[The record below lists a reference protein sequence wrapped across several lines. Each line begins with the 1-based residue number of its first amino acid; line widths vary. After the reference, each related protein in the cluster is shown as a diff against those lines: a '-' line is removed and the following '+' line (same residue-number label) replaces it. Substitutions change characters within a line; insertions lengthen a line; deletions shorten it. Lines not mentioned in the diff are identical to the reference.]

1 MKIHNLKLTN
11 YRNHSNMTI
20 DFDEK
25 LTLISGPNGSG
36 KSNIL
41 EAIHMLSTGRSHRSR
56 YDKDLIQYNKPF
68 CIVNAK
74 IETKDEKFDM
84 ELQIIRNEKFENV
97 SIKKAKINKVVKS
110 MQYFTGIFNSVLFS
124 PEDIQLITGS
134 PSERR
139 KYMDDMISQVDI
151 EYERALTNYIRAVKQ
166 RNKLLELI
174 NSGQGGY
181 NQIDF
186 YTKQILT
193 NGIIIQEKREKMFK
207 SIKPHISDNGKKL
220 SEGDAKTEIIYKK
233 NEISEERLEEHKNQE
248 IAAMTTLIGP
258 HRDDFD
264 IYFNNHNVSE
274 FGSRGEQR
282 TCVLALK
289 LSEIEYIEKIKKE
302 RPVLLLDDIFSELDA
317 KHQAAVISTIEGQQ
331 TTITS
336 TANPEFIQ
344 DKALRVI
351 LLPIE
356 R

>member
-1 MKIHNLKLTN
+1 MKINNLTLTN
-11 YRNHSNMTI
+11 YRNHSKLSME
-20 DFDEK
+20 FDEK
-25 LTLISGPNGSG
+25 LTLITGPNGSG

-41 EAIHMLSTGRSHRSR
+41 EAIHMLSTGRSTRSK

-68 CIVNAK
+68 CLVNAK
-74 IETKDEKFDM
+74 IQTKDEKFDM

-97 SIKKAKINKVVKS
+97 SIKKAKINKVAKS

-151 EYERALTNYIRAVKQ
+151 EYERSLSNYIKAVKQ

-181 NQIDF
+181 DQIEF

-193 NGIIIQEKREKMFK
+193 NGKIIQDKRDKMFK
-207 SIKPHISDNGKKL
+207 NIKPHISENGKRLNNSDTKL
-220 SEGDAKTEIIYKK
+220 EVEYKK
-233 NEISEERLEEHKNQE
+233 NEINEERLEEYKQQE

-258 HRDDFD
+258 HRDDFE
-264 IYFNNHNVSE
+264 IYLNSHNVSE

-282 TCVLALK
+282 GCVLALK

-302 RPVLLLDDIFSELDA
+302 RPVLLLDDIFSELDS
-317 KHQAAVISTIEGQQ
+317 KHQEAVLQTIEGQQ

-336 TANPEFIQ
+336 TANPEFIK
-344 DKALRVI
+344 DKALRVV

-356 R
+356 K

>member
-1 MKIHNLKLTN
+1 MKILNLKLTN
-11 YRNHSNMTI
+11 YRNHSKFTL

-25 LTLISGPNGSG
+25 LTLITGPNGSG

-41 EAIHMLSTGRSHRSR
+41 EAIYMLSTGRSHRSR

-68 CIVNAK
+68 SIINAQVQ
-74 IETKDEKFDM
+74 TKDEEFDM
-84 ELQIIRNEKFENV
+84 ELQIIRNEKFANV
-97 SIKKAKINKVVKS
+97 AIKKAKINKVAKS

-134 PSERR
+134 PAERR
-139 KYMDDMISQVDI
+139 KYIDNMISQVDI
-151 EYERALTNYIRAVKQ
+151 EYERALTDYTKAVRQ
-166 RNKLLELI
+166 RNKLLEKI
-174 NSGQGGY
+174 CTGQGGVD
-181 NQIDF
+181 QIDF

-193 NGIIIQEKREKMFK
+193 HGKLIQEKREKMFK
-207 SIKPHISDNGKKL
+207 NIKTPVSENGKKL
-220 SEGDAKTEIIYKK
+220 CDGGTKLELEYRK
-233 NEISEERLEEHKNQE
+233 NEINEDRLEEHKNQE

-264 IYFNNHNVSE
+264 IIFNGHNVSE

-282 TCVLALK
+282 SCVLALK

-317 KHQAAVISTIEGQQ
+317 RHQEAVLETIDGQQ

-336 TANPEFIQ
+336 TASPEFIK
-344 DKALRVI
+344 DRALRVV

-356 R
+356 K

>member
-1 MKIHNLKLTN
+1 MKINNLKLTN
-11 YRNHSNMTI
+11 YRNHSNIEI

-41 EAIHMLSTGRSHRSR
+41 EAIHILSTGRSNRSR
-56 YDKDLIQYNKPF
+56 YDKDLIQYNKLF
-68 CIVNAK
+68 CIINAK
-74 IETKDEKFDM
+74 IETKEEKFDM
-84 ELQIIRNEKFENV
+84 ELQVIRNEKFENI
-97 SIKKAKINKVVKS
+97 STKKVKINKVAKS
-110 MQYFTGIFNSVLFS
+110 IQYFTGIFNSVLFS

-139 KYMDDMISQVDI
+139 KYMDDVISQVDI
-151 EYERALTNYIRAVKQ
+151 EYERALTNYTRAVKQ
-166 RNKLLELI
+166 RNKILELI

-181 NQIDF
+181 DQIDF
-186 YTKQILT
+186 YTKQILV
-193 NGIIIQEKREKMFK
+193 NGITIQEKREKMFK
-207 SIKPHISDNGKKL
+207 SIKPHISENGKRL
-220 SEGDAKTEIIYKK
+220 SNEGTKTEVTYKK
-233 NEISEERLEEHKNQE
+233 NEVSEERLEEYKKQE
-248 IAAMTTLIGP
+248 VAAMTTLVGP

-264 IYFNNHNVSE
+264 IYFNDHNVSE

-317 KHQAAVISTIEGQQ
+317 KHQEAVMSTIEDQQ

-336 TANPEFIQ
+336 TASPEFIK

-351 LLPIE
+351 LLPIGK
-356 R
+356 